1 MRRGEVRRDVGVA
14 EGGAAGWG
22 RRRRCSRRKN
32 RRRRLNTLRKTS
44 STNCSGL
51 KLAQSV
57 VEEVVCPSSASL
69 LLLPRRPR
77 PIKVV
82 SEPFFPLRRLNNL
95 SRCKRLLEESEFV
108 RSRLEE
114 FVTGSG
120 LRFFDELVLR
130 SVGELDGRVEEV
142 VVVVLYDA
150 PLTPSASASLDEEK

>member
-1 MRRGEVRRDVGVA
+1 
-14 EGGAAGWG
+14 
-22 RRRRCSRRKN
+22 
-32 RRRRLNTLRKTS
+32 
-44 STNCSGL
+44 
-51 KLAQSV
+51 
-57 VEEVVCPSSASL
+57 L